1 MMLSVLS
8 LLAGVTATL
17 SLMSVTAS
25 ADCLVGDIMYREG
38 DSIGYLGLECLNST
52 SFDATESVWCGP
64 DGVVVETDAVLACPT
79 ISEYCVQCGTREP
92 GAALCL
98 STPDLPSDCVGVVAG
113 DDKEEEEE
121 EDPLLCEVGTAADPA
136 KACADGEFC
145 QLEEGDCNSKTAF
158 WVGFCNT
165 IPEVCTF
172 EYVPV
177 W

>member
-8 LLAGVTATL
+8 RLAGVTATL
-17 SLMSVTAS
+17 SLMFGTAS
-25 ADCLVGDIMYREG
+25 ADCLVGDIMYLEG

-52 SFDATESVWCGP
+52 SFDATESVCGP

-79 ISEYCVQCGTREP
+79 ISEYCVQCGAREP

-113 DDKEEEEE
+113 DDEEEEE
-121 EDPLLCEVGTAADPA
+121 ENPLLCEVGTAADPA

-145 QLEEGDCNSKTAF
+145 QLEEGICNSKMAF
-158 WVGFCNT
+158 WTGSCNT
-165 IPEVCTF
+165 IPEVCTL

>member
-1 MMLSVLS
+1 MRTGRRS
-8 LLAGVTATL
+8 G
-17 SLMSVTAS
+17 
-25 ADCLVGDIMYREG
+25 R
-38 DSIGYLGLECLNST
+38 
-52 SFDATESVWCGP
+52 
-64 DGVVVETDAVLACPT
+64 DGRGARLPNHF
-79 ISEYCVQCGTREP
+79 SEYCVRCGTGEP

-98 STPDLPSDCVGVVAG
+98 SKPDLPSDCVGTVAG
-113 DDKEEEEE
+113 DDDKEEEEEE
-121 EDPLLCEVGTAADPA
+121 EDPLLCEVGTVADPA
-136 KACADGEFC
+136 RACADGEFC